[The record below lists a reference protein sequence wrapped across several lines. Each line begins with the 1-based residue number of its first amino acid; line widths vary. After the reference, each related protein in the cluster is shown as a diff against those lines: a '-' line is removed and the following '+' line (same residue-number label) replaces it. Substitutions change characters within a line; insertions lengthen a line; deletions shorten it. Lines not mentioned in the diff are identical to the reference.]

1 MAVCVKSEIGAL
13 KKVLLQRPG
22 RELEHLSPNTLE
34 ELLFDDIP
42 YLYGAQQEHDCF
54 AAILREQGAEVVYLE
69 DLTAEVLLLDP
80 ALRESFIQDVVTRA
94 GGSAIGYRA
103 ALSEFLS
110 AIRDEKE
117 LVQKTMEGV
126 TYAEIFPG
134 RSDSLASM
142 VGTRSRFLMPP
153 IPNLYFT
160 RDPFACIG
168 RGVSLNH
175 MYSATR
181 NRETIY
187 GGYVLKHHPD
197 FAGKVPLYYT
207 SEEPFSI
214 EGGDILNLS
223 ATVLAVGISQRTQP
237 EAVERLAEH
246 IFSDE
251 ESQIDTILAFE
262 IPRTRA
268 FMHLDTVFTQVDTDK
283 FSVHPGILDMLTLYE
298 LTGKGAGRIT
308 TRALSAPLEDV
319 LKTYLGLDHVQ
330 LIRCGG
336 GCEIAAE
343 REQWNDGSNTLC
355 IAPGKIVVYERNDVT
370 NAILRD
376 EGIQVL
382 EMPSAEL
389 SRGRGGPRC
398 MSCPVNRD
406 DL

>member
-69 DLTAEVLLLDP
+69 DLTAEVLRLDP

-153 IPNLYFT
+153 IPNLYL
-160 RDPFACIG
+160 R
-168 RGVSLNH
+168 
-175 MYSATR
+175 ATR
-181 NRETIY
+181 LPASDAASASTTCTPPRATAR
-187 GGYVLKHHPD
+187 PSTAD
-197 FAGKVPLYYT
+197 T
-207 SEEPFSI
+207 SSSI
-214 EGGDILNLS
+214 IRIL
-223 ATVLAVGISQRTQP
+223 
-237 EAVERLAEH
+237 
-246 IFSDE
+246 
-251 ESQIDTILAFE
+251 
-262 IPRTRA
+262 RA
-268 FMHLDTVFTQVDTDK
+268 RCRF
-283 FSVHPGILDMLTLYE
+283 
-298 LTGKGAGRIT
+298 T
-308 TRALSAPLEDV
+308 TRLRSRSAS
-319 LKTYLGLDHVQ
+319 
-330 LIRCGG
+330 R
-336 GCEIAAE
+336 AA
-343 REQWNDGSNTLC
+343 TF
-355 IAPGKIVVYERNDVT
+355 
-370 NAILRD
+370 
-376 EGIQVL
+376 
-382 EMPSAEL
+382 
-389 SRGRGGPRC
+389 
-398 MSCPVNRD
+398 
-406 DL
+406 